1 MTETAKELP
10 GVDEVRR
17 WVGARLDEIGG
28 ARVGKLEGVYVD
40 HRSGEPAWMLARMG
54 RFGRHALVP
63 ARDAVAGVGRVWVPY
78 AREQLRGA
86 PRIEP
91 GEELDLEREQE
102 LSSHYGIGRGAEL
115 AARGSEGVT
124 SRAADSAG

>member
-1 MTETAKELP
+1 MAETGTELP

-28 ARVGKLEGVYVD
+28 GRVGKLEGVYVD
-40 HRSGEPAWMLARMG
+40 HRSGAPAWLLARMG
-54 RFGRHALVP
+54 RFGRHTLVP
-63 ARDAVAGVGRVWVPY
+63 VGDAVAGVGRVWVPY
-78 AREQLRGA
+78 PRELLRGA

-91 GEELDLEREQE
+91 GDELDLEREQE
-102 LSSHYGIGRGAEL
+102 LSRHYGIDRGAEL

-124 SRAADSAG
+124 SRPAD